1 MTTHVRRFAAVPAR
15 TSAQTWRA
23 VLDVV
28 DPPPEARKRL
38 EAATNAAAISIA
50 EEVTATD
57 PIVLVG
63 CGPQLRI
70 YTVHGED
77 SPNGTHVNE
86 RPVPGLAF
94 NTGWKLH
101 IPPGDDADLL
111 SSLVDGNQVVIGGPV
126 VPETDGVPTGNRI
139 SRVDSFDLAALKQS

>member
-1 MTTHVRRFAAVPAR
+1 MTTHVRRFASIPAR
-15 TSAQTWRA
+15 TSTQTWRA
-23 VLDVV
+23 VLDVI
-28 DPPPEARKRL
+28 DPPPETRKRL

-50 EEVTATD
+50 EEVTTTD
-57 PIVLVG
+57 PIVLIG

-77 SPNGTHVNE
+77 SLNGTHVNE

-94 NTGWKLH
+94 NIGWKLY

-111 SSLVDGNQVVIGGPV
+111 SSLVDGNQVVIGSPAV
-126 VPETDGVPTGNRI
+126 AETDGSSSGNRI
-139 SRVDSFDLAALKQS
+139 SRVDSFDLATLDKP